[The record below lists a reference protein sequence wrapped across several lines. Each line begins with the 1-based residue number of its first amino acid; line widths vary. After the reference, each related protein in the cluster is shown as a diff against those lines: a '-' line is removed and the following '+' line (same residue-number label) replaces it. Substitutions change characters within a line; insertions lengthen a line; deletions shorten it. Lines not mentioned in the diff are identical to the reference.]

1 MGITLNLQSGVNI
14 DLHTADIDL
23 SHKPIKSYFYDF
35 STQAKQIQ
43 KKGTSSKQRMFASK
57 F

>member
-1 MGITLNLQSGVNI
+1 MGITLNLQSDVNI